1 MSRKRRRRLVEMS
14 VVQVSPYLRAEKPLL
29 WLCQKD
35 VTSPTLLPIA
45 VGEFEAAA
53 LQMGLGH
60 EEPLRPISYDL
71 LSTMLDRL
79 DVRTRRVVIHSVKDL
94 VFLATVTIEQGTRLH
109 EVDARP
115 SDAVA
120 LALRTGAPIFV
131 SDELL
136 EVVGLK
142 TRQDGETVEEA
153 MSRFYDLEPQVIET
167 DSDLAGSLEAEVAVR
182 MGDAPPPEE
191 ENAPT
196 AEAAAGAEHCLSA
209 QNKVDV
215 AAHGMAAAGGEPTL
229 PQLRNR
235 LQRAVICE
243 EYEEAAELRDKI
255 QRLVNETDL

>member
-1 MSRKRRRRLVEMS
+1 MS

-35 VTSPTLLPIA
+35 VTAPTLLPIA

-71 LSTMLDRL
+71 LATMLDRL
-79 DVRTRRVVIHSVKDL
+79 DVRTRRVIIHSVKDF
-94 VFLATVTIEQGTRLH
+94 VFLATVTIEQGARLR

-142 TRQDGETVEEA
+142 TREDGETVDEA

-167 DSDLAGSLEAEVAVR
+167 ASDLAGSLEAEVSVE
-182 MGDAPPPEE
+182 APPPK
-191 ENAPT
+191 ENAQV
-196 AEAAAGAEHCLSA
+196 AEAASGSERALSSH
-209 QNKVDV
+209 NEVDV
-215 AAHGMAAAGGEPTL
+215 AAAGLSAEDGESTL

-235 LQRAVICE
+235 LQRAILCE
-243 EYEEAAELRDKI
+243 EYEEAAELRDEI